1 MHYYQLKYDT
11 AYPGIAYD
19 YANGYFYRLKAG
31 AEIDKRL
38 VSDYLGYITYL
49 CHTTRRKVKKKAEIL
64 AYEIMQGK
72 PLSKYKKL
80 YFKDLNPDNLKYWNI
95 GCVSQK
101 QYNTIKDAVYNINGG
116 IKIVSHPTDAYV
128 YFVYYKTK
136 NRIKKKIC
144 HDIVSALKVK
154 RIILITSNKV
164 LSKYIVSN

>member
-1 MHYYQLKYDT
+1 MNFYQLKYDPV
-11 AYPGIAYD
+11 YPGITYD
-19 YANGYFYRLKAG
+19 YTNGYFYRLKG
-31 AEIDKRL
+31 NSEIDKRL

-49 CHTTRRKVKKKAEIL
+49 CHFTRKKIKKKAEIL

-72 PLSKYKKL
+72 PLHKSKKL
-80 YFKDLNPDNLKYWNI
+80 YFKDLNSENLKYWNI
-95 GCVSQK
+95 GCVSVR

-116 IKIVSHPTDAYV
+116 IKICNHPTDAYV
-128 YFVYYKTK
+128 YFIYYKTK

-154 RIILITSNKV
+154 RIILLTSNKV